1 MQTLSFNGLDGS
13 GKTEQ
18 VNLLRWSHPE
28 LFHFSNPLAEYSE
41 CWPKLDPLQ
50 MSKWWFEE
58 IPIDKFISII
68 IASLNERNRDI
79 ATGKITVHDRGQRM
93 YQAVCV
99 ATWCTREDITYEEAM
114 DKVANRFSREIE
126 NPPEE
131 MEIFLNVDPTYQLS
145 ISPYLQHVMKKPKR
159 PEWMDR
165 RYARYQQNL
174 HFALSSL
181 CQIKSPNVEVVVDD
195 CAILVH
201 NQICHH
207 LNKSFGLQ
215 LSPAI
220 EHLKLLIGF
229 GGYSESGKSS
239 FADRL
244 RLEFGFVRLK
254 FRFFSQSL
262 RANNSEVNP
271 QTISYEVMRFIEQ
284 HPFAEYFS
292 VESLHGF
299 NASAYLKL
307 LLGNRYKVIFM
318 DAGREQRIA
327 RMADKTGIGHKEA
340 EIIIDEKDAKKRQ
353 NGSEIVREKADLL
366 VDNSISSKQSFS
378 NLLRELGLSDPVTSL
393 GL

>member
-18 VNLLRWSHPE
+18 LKLLEWSHPE
-28 LFHFSNPLAEYSE
+28 LFHFPQPLSEYSKR
-41 CWPKLDPLQ
+41 WPTLNHLQ

-58 IPIDKFISII
+58 IPIENFISII
-68 IASLNERNRDI
+68 IESLNERNRDV
-79 ATGKITVHDRGQRM
+79 TPGKITVHDRGQRM

-99 ATWCTREDITYEEAM
+99 ATWCTREDITFEEAM
-114 DKVANRFSREIE
+114 GEVASRFSREIE

-131 MEIFLNVDPTYQLS
+131 VEIFLNVDPEYQLS
-145 ISPYLQHVMKKPKR
+145 VNPYLQHVTKKPKR
-159 PEWMDR
+159 PEWMHR

-181 CQIKSPNVEVVVDD
+181 CQTRSSNMVVVDD

-207 LNKSFGLQ
+207 LDNYFGLRISRA
-215 LSPAI
+215 L
-220 EHLKLLIGF
+220 EHLKLLVGL

-244 RLEFGFVRLK
+244 RLEYGFVRLK

-262 RANNSEVNP
+262 RANNSEVTP
-271 QTISYEVMRFIEQ
+271 QAVSYEVMRFIEQ

-299 NASAYLKL
+299 SASAYLKL

-318 DAGREQRIA
+318 DASREQRIT
-327 RMADKTGIGHKEA
+327 RMADKTGIGYKEA
-340 EIIIDEKDAKKRQ
+340 EVIVDEKDAKKKQ
-353 NGSEIVREKADLL
+353 SGSEIVREKADLL
-366 VDNSISSKQSFS
+366 VDNSIPFKQSFS
-378 NLLRELGLSDPVTSL
+378 NLLRELGLSDPMPL
-393 GL
+393 